1 MFGLGVSKRSLFVWL
16 ALAAIAPG
24 CSGSTTSESSTPSS
38 PTPPPSG
45 PVEPAINIA
54 GNWAGTLETDLGT
67 QAISMTVVQFA
78 DCVDGTWISSGQ
90 DSRGAISGFA
100 GKASFTGQLSLERG
114 RCSAVGDIT
123 GEVGSETLKWTGTAL
138 KPISPCADPLPQSI
152 VVTMRRQ

>member
-1 MFGLGVSKRSLFVWL
+1 MFHLSVIKRSLFVWL
-16 ALAAIAPG
+16 ALAAITPG
-24 CSGSTTSESSTPSS
+24 CSGSTTSVSPTPSS

-45 PVEPAINIA
+45 PVEPAVNIA

-67 QAISMTVVQFA
+67 QAISMIVVQLA

-100 GKASFTGQLSLERG
+100 GRASFTGQLSLERG
-114 RCSAVGDIT
+114 RCSAIGNVT
-123 GEVGSETLKWTGTAL
+123 GEVGSETLRWTGTDMR
-138 KPISPCADPLPQSI
+138 PIGPCADPIPQSI